1 MFIQEEKLVAYM
13 SQTLSEQ
20 AQNKSVYGK
29 EIMVVVLAVQ
39 KWKNLLG
46 RKTFERS
53 QTKKVSNSRLRRGLS
68 EIRNKGGSKS

>member
-46 RKTFERS
+46 RKTF
-53 QTKKVSNSRLRRGLS
+53 
-68 EIRNKGGSKS
+68 